1 MKSKLSIDKHGSKR
15 WKLPNG
21 NLHRE
26 DGLAIEY
33 GSGDKEWWVNGK
45 LHRENGPA
53 IEDDDGDKYWF
64 LKGIE
69 YSEQEYK
76 YEMRSIKL
84 KLLLK

>member
-1 MKSKLSIDKHGSKR
+1 MKSELTIDKNGTKW

-21 NLHRE
+21 DFHKE
-26 DGLAIEY
+26 DKPAIETV
-33 GSGDKEWWVNGK
+33 SGNKTWCVNG
-45 LHRENGPA
+45 LRHRENGPA